1 MPRDPLSQSGRV
13 ALVTGAAR
21 GIGRAIAAKLADHG
35 AAVVVVDLPDAS
47 GLLAGF
53 VAEIEAKGGRAR
65 HVAADISRRSDVVGA
80 IATAIEAF
88 GRLDILVNNAGVHSY
103 PQPLLTVTEPEWDR
117 LFAINLKGALFACQ
131 AAVPHMKAQ
140 GSGVVINIAS
150 DSAFDVIA
158 DEGGYGITKIAVVRM
173 AAYLARELVGTGV
186 RVNSVAPG
194 WVRTRLTAGFLT
206 DAETE
211 RTLLQAVPAQR
222 VAEPDDIAGVVLF
235 LASELASYV
244 NGHCIV
250 VDGGRIAGIPA

>member
-21 GIGRAIAAKLADHG
+21 GIGRAIAARLADHG

-47 GLLAGF
+47 SLLAGL

-65 HVAADISRRSDVVGA
+65 HVAADVSRRSDVDGA
-80 IATAIEAF
+80 VATAIEAF
-88 GRLDILVNNAGVHSY
+88 GRLDILVNNAGIHIY

-173 AAYLARELVGTGV
+173 AAYLASELVGTGV

-194 WVRTRLTAGFLT
+194 WVRTRLSAGFLT

-222 VAEPDDIAGVVLF
+222 VAEPDEIAGVVLF